1 MKFPA
6 FLLGFVLVCCLGIAG
21 YIHTRRKRELHLNK
35 QASFLD
41 IKFRVTRDV
50 LGEYEDQLNMSNAEI
65 EKIKKEVDALTKDVS
80 QVKTL
85 VAQKKSD
92 VDNCKGDK
100 VS

>member
-1 MKFPA
+1 M
-6 FLLGFVLVCCLGIAG
+6 
-21 YIHTRRKRELHLNK
+21 NK

-50 LGEYEDQLNMSNAEI
+50 LGEYEDQLIQSNTDV
-65 EKIKKEVDALTKDVS
+65 EKIKKELDTLTKDVS

-85 VAQKKSD
+85 VDQKKSD
-92 VDNCKGDK
+92 AANCKGDK

>member
-1 MKFPA
+1 LSWFAVWASLATSIPD
-6 FLLGFVLVCCLGIAG
+6 G
-21 YIHTRRKRELHLNK
+21 IHTRRKRELHLNK